1 MCPFMMKS
9 LRKRLE
15 FMTGNMRILTVT
27 QVLGM
32 FFRRM
37 VLPYVSLFILA
48 VGGEP
53 AQVGIINSLRPLA
66 GLIIFPISGY
76 LTDRTGR
83 VKLIALAN
91 YLSALTMLLYVFAPS
106 WEWIAL
112 GALLQGFMVFQFPP
126 SSAILADSLDPRNRG
141 VGIATMNTLAN
152 GVAMFSPYIA
162 GVVLMLLG
170 NSSGMRVL
178 YGFMVLSSIVNGT
191 LILRYLKETAEIEKT
206 ETKFNALTVLKEAYT
221 GIPALLGN
229 LPRSVKALGLVVGLG
244 FVANGVSSPY
254 WVVYVT
260 DVVGLTNIEW
270 GLILLFESIFKTV
283 LTIPCGMLADRYGRS
298 RTLSVAMVLSVFT
311 LPSLILAK
319 TFNHVLLIR
328 LGAGLAGALFFPS
341 SAALMADLVPRE
353 LRGRVMSAIGR
364 GSVLIGAT
372 GGGTGGPGMGYL
384 FTIPVM
390 VASIVG
396 GVLYSM
402 NVSYPWICVL
412 GTSIVQLLCVIL
424 FIRDPKKAE

>member
-15 FMTGNMRILTVT
+15 FMRGNMRILTVT
-27 QVLGM
+27 QVLGN

-37 VLPYVSLFILA
+37 VLPYGSLFILA

-66 GLIIFPISGY
+66 GLLIFPISGY

-91 YLSALTMLLYVFAPS
+91 YLSALTMMLNVFAPS

-112 GALLQGFMVFQFPP
+112 AALLQGFMVFQFPP
-126 SSAILADSLDPRNRG
+126 SSAILADSLDPKNRG

-152 GVAMFSPYIA
+152 GIAMFSPYIA
-162 GVVLMLLG
+162 GVVLVQFG
-170 NSSGMRVL
+170 NSSGMRIL
-178 YGFMVLSSIVNGT
+178 YGFMALSSIVNAT
-191 LILRYLKETAEIEKT
+191 LVLRYLKETAEVEKT
-206 ETKFNALTVLKEAYT
+206 ETKFSALTVLREAYA

-298 RTLSVAMVLSVFT
+298 RTLLVAMVLSVFT

-412 GTSIVQLLCVIL
+412 GTSIVQLLCVIF

>member
-1 MCPFMMKS
+1 MCQFMMKS

-15 FMTGNMRILTVT
+15 FMSGNMRILTVT

-66 GLIIFPISGY
+66 GLLIFPISGY

-126 SSAILADSLDPRNRG
+126 MSAILADSLDPKNRG

-162 GVVLMLLG
+162 GVVLVLFG
-170 NSSGMRVL
+170 DSSGMRIL
-178 YGFMVLSSIVNGT
+178 YGFLALSSIVNAT

-206 ETKFNALTVLKEAYT
+206 DEKFNAFTVLREAYA
-221 GIPALLGN
+221 GIPELLGN
-229 LPRSVKALGLVVGLG
+229 LPRSVKALGLVAGLG
-244 FVANGVSSPY
+244 FVANGIASPF

-260 DVVGLTNIEW
+260 FEVGLTNIDW

-298 RTLSVAMVLSVFT
+298 RTLLVAVFLSVFS
-311 LPSLILAK
+311 LPSLILAR
-319 TFNHVLLIR
+319 TFNQVLLIR

-341 SAALMADLVPRE
+341 SSALMADLVPRE

-390 VASIVG
+390 AASLVG

-402 NVSYPWICVL
+402 NVSYPWICLL